1 MMNTRALG
9 PLFQPAYIELKPN
22 IFFFLLILNI
32 ISIKHNLVRLK
43 SGKVT
48 PDRLMTCFI
57 HEERTVNCYC
67 STV

>member
-1 MMNTRALG
+1 MNRGALG

-32 ISIKHNLVRLK
+32 TSIEHNLVRLK

-48 PDRLMTCFI
+48 PDRLMTYFRN
-57 HEERTVNCYC
+57 EGRTVNCYC
-67 STV
+67 STM